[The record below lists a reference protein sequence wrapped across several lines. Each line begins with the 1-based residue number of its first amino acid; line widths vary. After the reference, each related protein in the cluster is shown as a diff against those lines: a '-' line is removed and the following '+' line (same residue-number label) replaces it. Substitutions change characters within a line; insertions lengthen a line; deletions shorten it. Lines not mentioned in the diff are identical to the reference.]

1 MSEIKPAT
9 FRLDTDTTDRFKDLA
24 STLGVTQD
32 KMLQDLISTFELD
45 QAKNTLV
52 DRGKEIEEFQSI
64 AHRMIRIYMNSLE
77 LNQSSEERIK
87 EKFTEQL
94 IQKQDLITNLQEQV
108 KKLKEDN
115 KSKETLLSITLD
127 DKKKLS
133 TEVNNIKSTLD
144 TKESLIK
151 EYVSKIDTLTSLVTE
166 YSVYKDS
173 IEEVKIEL
181 DAEKKSNDVL
191 IYETKNLKLENDSLK
206 EQLEVL
212 QSRVS
217 EYKETIKEMKAD
229 HKENINELKSEK
241 ETIVVNNKKIIDEL
255 LLKYDDEIKVL
266 TNNNSNAILEL
277 KTNLKNEAAEIEKRA
292 AEKIG
297 MEVDKITIKYEKL
310 LLERAVKEDGKT
322 NKKQGK

>member
-173 IEEVKIEL
+173 IDEVKIEL
-181 DAEKKSNDVL
+181 DAEKKSNNVL

-217 EYKETIKEMKAD
+217 EYKETIKEMKVE

-266 TNNNSNAILEL
+266 TNSNSNAILEL

-292 AEKIG
+292 AEKIE